1 MDLYS
6 GAGLENF
13 DSGDLKGV
21 VVDVMSSIGSLREA
35 YTQLTELFAS
45 LENPQDSEA
54 VEVSLADDKR
64 RETFYN
70 RLCAFGRPLNLV
82 LNAEQAYEAL
92 PKPELKRYQSAFAF
106 FSKVRRSVKIRYCDA
121 IDNREYEPLMQNL
134 LDTHLSVAGLKQI
147 TSPID
152 ILNKDD
158 FERELE
164 SLGSAR
170 SKADAITSKLT
181 KSISAKYQEN
191 PAYYD
196 SFPSVSKPRWNNTK
210 KKLLRKPSI
219 WQRCAPSWKIIMP
232 GKALLPTRSPS
243 RTTYTPKLFTA
254 SCLLSSMKRRTQ
266 RFLLILLPKCPLQ
279 LPKSSQLT
287 VRLTGPTTKP
297 FMTVFPKIS
306 MTCST
311 TTRRSAV

>member
-1 MDLYS
+1 M
-6 GAGLENF
+6 
-13 DSGDLKGV
+13 
-21 VVDVMSSIGSLREA
+21 
-35 YTQLTELFAS
+35 
-45 LENPQDSEA
+45 
-54 VEVSLADDKR
+54 
-64 RETFYN
+64 
-70 RLCAFGRPLNLV
+70 NLV

-196 SFPSVSKPRWNNTK
+196 SFSKRIKTALEQYKEKVITEAEYLAKMRAIMEDYHAGKSTIAYPESIKNNVHA
-210 KKLLRKPSI
+210 
-219 WQRCAPSWKIIMP
+219 QA
-232 GKALLPTRSPS
+232 
-243 RTTYTPKLFTA
+243 FTA